1 MAHLQHI
8 LVDLAD
14 GLKHG
19 IYFSAGSHNGTLI
32 RVHHVLNGVG
42 ARRLGAV
49 DLGRQVQR
57 VVALPDVGA
66 DHLQHPTLGLRSATM
81 QQQRNNSKTAFQHP
95 ALGCGQS

>member
-1 MAHLQHI
+1 MLICYQQYSRAHLQYI

-19 IYFSAGSHNGTLI
+19 IYFAPSSHNGTLI
-32 RVHHVLNGVG
+32 RMHHVLNSVRGI
-42 ARRLGAV
+42 RLWTV

-66 DHLQHPTLGLRSATM
+66 DHLQHPALGLRSATM
-81 QQQRNNSKTAFQHP
+81 
-95 ALGCGQS
+95 